1 MHCILEAKHFRIG
14 TSLFFI
20 PHVLKH
26 TWNILQ
32 DKSYINPP
40 SSLIKFKKIEI
51 TSRIFYDH
59 SGVKLEISN
68 QKKMKK
74 KITNMWK
81 LNHMLLNNHWV
92 KEEIKREIRN
102 YLQTNEKENMTC
114 KNLWNVKQ
122 TKKKNHKPQS

>member
-1 MHCILEAKHFRIG
+1 MFFSSIHGTFFKINHILIH
-14 TSLFFI
+14 L
-20 PHVLKH
+20 V
-26 TWNILQ
+26 
-32 DKSYINPP
+32 
-40 SSLIKFKKIEI
+40 SLIKFKKIEI

-122 TKKKNHKPQS
+122 RKRTTNPSCKGNLYHKCH